1 MELKSVWHRVAS
13 FWKTRVP
20 DWRTLRNKCLPY
32 GLVVIFAAATV
43 LGVLGAQG
51 TKLEYTAYYNTKA
64 KLEAEKQQLE
74 ADSAALQLTLEQT
87 QTLLSQ
93 LSTMKTDASTLL
105 TALEQQGIDAG
116 DTLANL
122 RASIENFENQQEQ
135 RWVLPMQ
142 FRACTSPY
150 GNRDHPI
157 NEEAHFH
164 NGVDLGDAEG
174 TPIVASRSGTVT
186 KAAYEPDT
194 SGYYVIVDHLDGYDS
209 RYLHMSK
216 YIVTEGQFVWAG
228 QIIGYCGSSG
238 SATGSH
244 LHFSIFK
251 DGKAVNPND
260 YIDLY

>member
-1 MELKSVWHRVAS
+1 MKLKAVWQRMAS
-13 FWKTRVP
+13 AWKTRVP
-20 DWRTLRNKCLPY
+20 DWKTLLNKSLPY

-64 KLEAEKQQLE
+64 KLEAEKQQME
-74 ADSAALQLTLEQT
+74 ADSAALQQTLEQT
-87 QTLLSQ
+87 QALLRQLTTMKNDAATLLS
-93 LSTMKTDASTLL
+93 T
-105 TALEQQGIDAG
+105 LEQEGIDAG
-116 DTLANL
+116 DTLASL
-122 RASIENFENQQEQ
+122 TAAIENFENQQEQ

-142 FRACTSPY
+142 FRACTSTF

-164 NGVDLGDAEG
+164 NGVDLGNAEG

-186 KAAYEPDT
+186 TAAYEPDT
-194 SGYYVIVDHLDGYDS
+194 SGYYVIIDHLDGYDS

-251 DGKAVNPND
+251 DGKAVNPAD
-260 YIDLY
+260 YIDIY